1 MQFRGFSLILQNAGG
16 LTPLRDDTMR
26 LKISLEYFTSPGE
39 ELFLTLSGGKS
50 VAMEYVT
57 SGRWVASLEVPAT
70 LDELEYSFEVRRDG
84 LCVRREWCGRRV
96 ALATV
101 PEPVEG
107 PVTSTGSVTST
118 SSATA
123 MVTPAASV
131 TSASSATGC
140 APAAS
145 LVILDRWQDRPEDSP
160 FWTKAFTDVIF
171 RRPQGSKKRSPSS
184 RRSGNATSSV
194 PCARIEKDEAISGNA
209 TSAVPCAEIGK
220 AMAISCNV
228 TFAIPCARIG
238 KDDALAIT
246 GSGPLFEDWKRFVP
260 MTAGN
265 DPVWNISLEVDKPF
279 EFKFVVIDAKTGE
292 PKVWE
297 SGPNHI
303 LPEIP
308 AEGCPLVIRNVVPE
322 FGVSP
327 WRGAGTAIPVFSLRS
342 ETGFGVGEFN
352 DLKKLADWAAQTGQ
366 SVIQLLPINDT
377 TMTGTWTDSYP
388 YNANSIFAL
397 HPQFIH
403 LPAAGVKADRKYKA
417 LQKELNALPVIDY
430 ERVNNEKTR
439 LLKEAFAVVGE
450 EVMSGKEYKRF
461 YSANKDWLV
470 PYAVF
475 SVLRDINGTPEF
487 GKWKSLSEY
496 SETKVG
502 SFRRSHKAETDFY
515 CYVQFCLDAQLR
527 EAVQYA
533 HSKGV
538 AIKGDLPIGIS
549 RTSVDAWRHPRLFNL
564 DSQAGAPPD
573 AFSIDGQNWGFP
585 TYNWEEM
592 AKDGYAWWKARLRKM
607 SEYFDAFRIDHI
619 LGFFRIWEIP
629 LGMKSGLDGHF
640 NPALPYSADELRGR
654 GFDPDSRLFVP
665 DPHRPGWYHPRI
677 SAQNTESYIA
687 LDDSLKNAYNDLYN
701 DFFYHRHNGFWKECA
716 MRKLPALLDSTR
728 MLACG
733 EDLGMIPACVP
744 EVMKDLGILSLE
756 IQRMP
761 KSPEKTFDD
770 PATYPY
776 LSVCATGTHDT
787 STLRGWWEEDR
798 EMSERFFHEILRC
811 EGAAPFFCEP
821 WVCERIVGQHLA
833 SPSMLCVLP
842 LQDWLSIDGEV
853 RYQGDP
859 KDERINIPA
868 IPNHYWRWRM
878 HLTLED
884 LLARTSFNTRLRA
897 LISTSGR

>member
-1 MQFRGFSLILQNAGG
+1 MQFRGFSLILQIAGG

-84 LCVRREWCGRRV
+84 LCVRREWCGRQV
-96 ALATV
+96 ALPPIPEPCPV

-107 PVTSTGSVTST
+107 PDASTG
-118 SSATA
+118 
-123 MVTPAASV
+123 
-131 TSASSATGC
+131 SATGC
-140 APAAS
+140 APAADF
-145 LVILDRWQDRPEDSP
+145 VILDRWQDRPEDSP

-171 RRPQGSKKRSPSS
+171 RRPQVSKRRPSTKRP
-184 RRSGNATSSV
+184 GNVTFSV
-194 PCARIEKDEAISGNA
+194 PCARIRKDE
-209 TSAVPCAEIGK
+209 
-220 AMAISCNV
+220 
-228 TFAIPCARIG
+228 
-238 KDDALAIT
+238 ALAIT
-246 GSGPLFEDWKRFVP
+246 GCGPLFGDWKKFIP
-260 MTAGN
+260 LAAGN
-265 DPVWNISLEVDKPF
+265 APVWEVSLEVGEPF
-279 EFKFVVIDAKTGE
+279 EYKFVVIDAKTGT

-297 SGPNHI
+297 SGPNHS
-303 LPEIP
+303 LTDVP
-308 AEGCPLVIRNVVPE
+308 AEGCSLEIRKIVPE

-342 ETGFGVGEFN
+342 ETSFGVGEFN
-352 DLKKLADWAAQTGQ
+352 DLKKLADWAALTGQ

-388 YNANSIFAL
+388 YNANSTFAL

-417 LQKELNALPVIDY
+417 LQKELNALPAIDY

-439 LLKEAFAVVGE
+439 LLKEAFAAVGG

-475 SVLRDINGTPEF
+475 SVLRDLNGTPEF
-487 GKWKSLSEY
+487 GKWKTLSEY
-496 SETKVG
+496 SDSKVG

-527 EAVQYA
+527 EAVEYA

-549 RTSVDAWRHPRLFNL
+549 RTSVDAWCHPSLFNL

-573 AFSIDGQNWGFP
+573 AFSTDGQNWGFP

-592 AKDGYAWWKARLRKM
+592 AKDDYAWWKARLRKM

-640 NPALPYSADELRGR
+640 NPALPYSAVELRGR
-654 GFDPDSRLFVP
+654 GFDPDSGLFVP
-665 DPHRPGWYHPRI
+665 DPHRPGWCHPRI
-677 SAQNTESYIA
+677 SAQNTESYNA
-687 LDDSLKNAYNDLYN
+687 LNDFLKNAYNDLYN

-716 MRKLPALLDSTR
+716 MRKLPALLDSTG

-744 EVMKDLGILSLE
+744 EVMKDLRILSLE

-811 EGAAPFFCEP
+811 EGSAPFFCEP

-842 LQDWLSIDGEV
+842 LQDWLSIDGDV

-884 LLARTSFNTRLRA
+884 LLARTSFNTRLRT
-897 LISTSGR
+897 LISSFGR

>member
-1 MQFRGFSLILQNAGG
+1 MQFRGFSLILQIAGG

-50 VAMEYVT
+50 VAMAYFT
-57 SGRWVASLEVPAT
+57 SGRWEASLEVPAT
-70 LDELEYSFEVRRDG
+70 IGELEYSFEVRRDG
-84 LCVRREWCGRRV
+84 LCVRREWCGRQV
-96 ALATV
+96 ALPPIPEPCPV

-107 PVTSTGSVTST
+107 PDASTGSVAST
-118 SSATA
+118 G
-123 MVTPAASV
+123 
-131 TSASSATGC
+131 SATGC
-140 APAAS
+140 APAADF
-145 LVILDRWQDRPEDSP
+145 VILDRWQDRPEDSP

-171 RRPQGSKKRSPSS
+171 RRPQVSKRRPSTKRP
-184 RRSGNATSSV
+184 GNVTFSV
-194 PCARIEKDEAISGNA
+194 PCARIRKDE
-209 TSAVPCAEIGK
+209 
-220 AMAISCNV
+220 
-228 TFAIPCARIG
+228 
-238 KDDALAIT
+238 ALAIT
-246 GSGPLFEDWKRFVP
+246 GCGPLFGDWKKFIP
-260 MTAGN
+260 LAAGN
-265 DPVWNISLEVDKPF
+265 APVWEVSLEVGEPF
-279 EFKFVVIDAKTGE
+279 EYKFVVIDAKTGT

-297 SGPNHI
+297 SGPNHS
-303 LPEIP
+303 LTDVP
-308 AEGCPLVIRNVVPE
+308 AEGCSLEIRKIVPE

-342 ETGFGVGEFN
+342 ETSFGVGEFN
-352 DLKKLADWAAQTGQ
+352 DLKKLADWAALTGQ

-388 YNANSIFAL
+388 YNANSTFAL

-496 SETKVG
+496 SDSKVG

-515 CYVQFCLDAQLR
+515 CYVQFCLDTQLR

-549 RTSVDAWRHPRLFNL
+549 RTSVDAWCHPRLFNL

-573 AFSIDGQNWGFP
+573 AFSTDGQNWGFP

-677 SAQNTESYIA
+677 SAQNMESYIA

-716 MRKLPALLDSTR
+716 MRKLPALLDSTG

-744 EVMKDLGILSLE
+744 EVMKDLRILSLE

-811 EGAAPFFCEP
+811 EGSAPFFCEP

-842 LQDWLSIDGEV
+842 LQDWLSIDGDV

-884 LLARTSFNTRLRA
+884 LLARTSFNTRLRT
-897 LISTSGR
+897 LISSFGR

>member
-1 MQFRGFSLILQNAGG
+1 MQFRGFSLILQIAGG
-16 LTPLRDDTMR
+16 LTPLRDETMR

-39 ELFLTLSGGKS
+39 ELFLNLSGGKS
-50 VAMEYVT
+50 FAMEYVT
-57 SGRWVASLEVPAT
+57 SGRWEASLEVPSSCG
-70 LDELEYSFEVRRDG
+70 ELEYSFELHRDG
-84 LCVRREWCGRRV
+84 QCVRREWAGRRV
-96 ALATV
+96 TLHPVSEPTTPV
-101 PEPVEG
+101 PESTRPVPELVEG
-107 PVTSTGSVTST
+107 PVASTGS
-118 SSATA
+118 
-123 MVTPAASV
+123 
-131 TSASSATGC
+131 ATG
-140 APAAS
+140 AANI
-145 LVILDRWQDRPEDSP
+145 VVRDRWQDRPEDSP
-160 FWTKAFTDVIF
+160 FWTKAFAEVIF
-171 RRPQGSKKRSPSS
+171 RRPQAANKRHTSPK
-184 RRSGNATSSV
+184 RSGNVTFTV
-194 PCARIEKDEAISGNA
+194 PCARIRKDE
-209 TSAVPCAEIGK
+209 TLAV
-220 AMAISCNV
+220 
-228 TFAIPCARIG
+228 
-238 KDDALAIT
+238 T
-246 GSGPLFEDWKRFVP
+246 GSGPLFEDWKKFIP
-260 MTAGN
+260 MTVGN
-265 DPVWNISLEVDKPF
+265 APLWQVSLDVEQPF
-279 EFKFVVIDAKTGE
+279 EFKFVVIDSKTGE

-297 SGPNHI
+297 SGRNHS
-303 LPEIP
+303 LAEIP
-308 AEGCPLVIRNVVPE
+308 AVGCSLEIRNVVPE
-322 FGVSP
+322 FGVTP

-342 ETGFGVGEFN
+342 ETSFGVGEFN
-352 DLKKLADWAAQTGQ
+352 DLKKLADWAALTGQ

-388 YNANSIFAL
+388 YNANSTFAL

-403 LPAAGVKADRKYKA
+403 LPAAGVKTDRKYKA
-417 LQKELNALPVIDY
+417 LLKELNALPVIDY

-439 LLKEAFAVVGE
+439 LLKEAFAVVGQE
-450 EVMSGKEYKRF
+450 IISGKEYKRF

-475 SVLRDINGTPEF
+475 RVQRDINGTPEF

-496 SETKVG
+496 SETKVA
-502 SFRRSHKAETDFY
+502 SFRRTHKAETDFY
-515 CYVQFCLDAQLR
+515 CYVQFCLDTQLM
-527 EAVQYA
+527 EAVEYA

-549 RTSVDAWRHPRLFNL
+549 RTSVDAWQHPSLFNL

-573 AFSIDGQNWGFP
+573 AFSTDGQNWGFP

-640 NPALPYSADELRGR
+640 NPALPYSAEELTSR
-654 GFDPDSRLFVP
+654 GFDPDSGLFVP

-677 SAQNTESYIA
+677 SAQNTESYNS
-687 LDDSLKNAYNDLYN
+687 LDNSLKSAYNDLYN

-716 MRKLPALLDSTR
+716 MRKLPALLDSTG

-744 EVMKDLGILSLE
+744 EVMKDLRILSLE

-787 STLRGWWEEDR
+787 STLRGWWEENR

-811 EGAAPFFCEP
+811 EGTAPFYCEP

-842 LQDWLSIDGEV
+842 LQDWMSIDGEV

-878 HLTLED
+878 HLSLED
-884 LLARTSFNTRLRA
+884 LLLRSAFNTKLRE
-897 LISTSGR
+897 LISSSCRS